1 MRTDSTN
8 PARGMSRDSAPLSG
22 TPSGTSRE
30 REPCS
35 TFRAFQTAPLSRLAS
50 NGNEQAHV
58 RTSAI
63 LGYN

>member
-1 MRTDSTN
+1 M
-8 PARGMSRDSAPLSG
+8 PAGDDTANRVRGAARECARPSG
-22 TPSGTSRE
+22 TPRACQPNSTYRALQTS
-30 REPCS
+30 
-35 TFRAFQTAPLSRLAS
+35 PLSRLAS